1 MEPERF
7 LIDSN
12 SVIDYL
18 GGKMPPDGMAFLSRV
33 VNAGPEV
40 SVITKIEVL
49 GYKAP
54 PDDDQLLIEFMDV
67 VSVIGLT
74 NDIVLRTIGLRKLHK
89 IKIPDAIIAATALD
103 LSLTLISRNTA
114 DFRNIVGLKLI
125 NPYELV
131 SL

>member
-18 GGKMPPDGMAFLSRV
+18 GGKMPPDGMAFLHRV
-33 VNAGPEV
+33 VNAGPVV

-49 GYKAP
+49 GYNAP
-54 PDDDQLLIEFMDV
+54 PDDAQLLIEFVDV
-67 VSVIGLT
+67 ASVIGLT
-74 NDIVLRTIGLRKLHK
+74 NDIVVQTIGLRKSHK
-89 IKIPDAIIAATALD
+89 IKTPDAIIAATALE
-103 LSLTLISRNTA
+103 LGLTLISRNTT

-125 NPYELV
+125 NPHELV
-131 SL
+131 PE